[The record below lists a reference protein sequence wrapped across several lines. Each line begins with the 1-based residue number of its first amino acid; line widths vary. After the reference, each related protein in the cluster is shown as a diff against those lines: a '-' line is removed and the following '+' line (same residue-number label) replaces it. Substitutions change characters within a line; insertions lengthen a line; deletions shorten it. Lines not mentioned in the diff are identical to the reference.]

1 MCNVDL
7 GKYHDRNELAYEAS
21 VLIEGIRPKSE
32 SEIKSLD
39 QTMSPYHRSTTSY
52 YIIWD
57 IVIWQNH
64 GFLT

>member
-39 QTMSPYHRSTTSY
+39 QTMSPYLRSTTGY
-52 YIIWD
+52 YII
-57 IVIWQNH
+57 
-64 GFLT
+64 